1 MERARRFAMHAVEQ
15 VERERAAR
23 GRRRYTLW
31 TGDISFPSMFSLR
44 DAVELP
50 LPLVVCTGVAFVFAL
65 RLGLGTG
72 VLATAA
78 VLATMIVSLSW
89 NAALAPRRPG
99 VREITSGPLH
109 ERLRALA
116 ESARVHT
123 PRLYLSARLSGP
135 YAVTG
140 AGPKDTIILVH
151 ECATESEARA
161 VLAVGVVFSAGRSLT
176 LMTLRD
182 GTFGIACGCALALA
196 VANRPWLAAAAAV
209 LALTGG
215 ALAAAHK
222 RTLAERARVLDERVA
237 SAQTGALLVSDPAV

>member
-1 MERARRFAMHAVEQ
+1 
-15 VERERAAR
+15 
-23 GRRRYTLW
+23 
-31 TGDISFPSMFSLR
+31 MFSFR

-50 LPLVVCTGVAFVFAL
+50 LALVVCAGVAFVFAL
-65 RLGLGTG
+65 RLGVSVG

-99 VREITSGPLH
+99 VREVTSGPIH
-109 ERLRALA
+109 EHLRALA
-116 ESARVHT
+116 EHARVHT

-140 AGPKDTIILVH
+140 AGPNDTVILVH
-151 ECATESEARA
+151 ECATGSQVRA
-161 VLAVGVVFSAGRSLT
+161 VLAVGVILSAGRSLM

-196 VANRPWLAAAAAV
+196 VENRPWFAAAAPV

-215 ALAAAHK
+215 ALAGAHR

-237 SAQTGALLVSDPAV
+237 SPHMGPLLSDPTA

>member
-1 MERARRFAMHAVEQ
+1 
-15 VERERAAR
+15 
-23 GRRRYTLW
+23 
-31 TGDISFPSMFSLR
+31 MFSFR

-50 LPLVVCTGVAFVFAL
+50 LALVECAGVAFVFAL
-65 RLGLGTG
+65 RLGVSVG

-78 VLATMIVSLSW
+78 ALATMIVSLSW

-99 VREITSGPLH
+99 VREVTSGPLH
-109 ERLRALA
+109 ERLCALA
-116 ESARVHT
+116 EHARVHT

-140 AGPKDTIILVH
+140 TGPNDTVILVH
-151 ECATESEARA
+151 DSATGSQARA
-161 VLAVGVVFSAGRSLT
+161 VLAVGVILSAGRSLT

-196 VANRPWLAAAAAV
+196 VENRPWLAAAAAV

-222 RTLAERARVLDERVA
+222 RTLAERARVLDERVTTP
-237 SAQTGALLVSDPAV
+237 QMGAGLSDPIA

>member
-1 MERARRFAMHAVEQ
+1 
-15 VERERAAR
+15 
-23 GRRRYTLW
+23 
-31 TGDISFPSMFSLR
+31 MFSFR

-50 LPLVVCTGVAFVFAL
+50 LALVECAGVAFVFAL
-65 RLGLGTG
+65 RLGVSVG

-99 VREITSGPLH
+99 VREVTSGPLH

-116 ESARVHT
+116 EHARVHT

-140 AGPKDTIILVH
+140 TGPNDTVILVH
-151 ECATESEARA
+151 DSATGSQARA
-161 VLAVGVVFSAGRSLT
+161 VLAVGVILSAGRSLT

-196 VANRPWLAAAAAV
+196 VENRPWLAAAAAV

-222 RTLAERARVLDERVA
+222 RTLAERARVLDERVTTP
-237 SAQTGALLVSDPAV
+237 QMGAGLSDPIA

>member
-1 MERARRFAMHAVEQ
+1 
-15 VERERAAR
+15 
-23 GRRRYTLW
+23 
-31 TGDISFPSMFSLR
+31 MFSLR

-50 LPLVVCTGVAFVFAL
+50 LPLVVCAGVAFVFAL
-65 RLGLGTG
+65 RLGVSIG

-99 VREITSGPLH
+99 VREVTSGPLH

-116 ESARVHT
+116 EHARVHT
-123 PRLYLSARLSGP
+123 PRLYVSARLSGP

-151 ECATESEARA
+151 ECATEAQARA
-161 VLAVGVVFSAGRSLT
+161 VLAVGVILSAGRSLM

-182 GTFGIACGCALALA
+182 GAFGITCGCALTLA
-196 VANRPWLAAAAAV
+196 VENRPWLAAAAAV

-215 ALAAAHK
+215 AFAAAQK
-222 RTLAERARVLDERVA
+222 RTLAERARMLDERVA
-237 SAQTGALLVSDPAV
+237 SVHAGPLLVSDPTA

>member
-1 MERARRFAMHAVEQ
+1 
-15 VERERAAR
+15 
-23 GRRRYTLW
+23 
-31 TGDISFPSMFSLR
+31 MFSFR

-50 LPLVVCTGVAFVFAL
+50 LPLVVCAGVAFLFAL
-65 RLGLGTG
+65 RLGVSIG

-99 VREITSGPLH
+99 VTQVTSGPLH
-109 ERLRALA
+109 ERLRELA
-116 ESARVHT
+116 EHARVHT
-123 PRLYLSARLSGP
+123 PRLYVSARLSGP

-151 ECATESEARA
+151 ECATRSQAGA
-161 VLAVGVVFSAGRSLT
+161 VLAVGVILSAGRSLT

-182 GTFGIACGCALALA
+182 GTFGIACGCAGALA
-196 VANRPWLAAAAAV
+196 VENRPWMAAAAAV

-237 SAQTGALLVSDPAV
+237 SAQMEALLASDPTA